1 MGFFISFDFLFSNFV
16 LLMEHTKFNKIANYQ
31 YTSEAYLFKGKL
43 ESEGIEVFL
52 QNENTINTDPLLSNA
67 LGGVKLFVK
76 SEDVMKAKQILAS
89 IPEYSV
95 NDRGEL
101 LSCPNCGSTTISM
114 VTSIKDVKSFL
125 AFIYGLL
132 TLSMPLFA
140 KQKYKC
146 ESCAFEF

>member
-1 MGFFISFDFLFSNFV
+1 
-16 LLMEHTKFNKIANYQ
+16 MENYKFHKIAKYQ

-43 ESEGIEVFL
+43 ESEGVEVFL

-76 SEDVMKAKQILAS
+76 SEDVMKAKQILDS

-95 NDRGEL
+95 DDKGEL
-101 LSCPNCGSTTISM
+101 LTCTNCGATTITM
-114 VTSIKDVKSFL
+114 VTSIKDVKSFF
-125 AFIYGLL
+125 AFVYGLL
-132 TLSMPLFA
+132 TLSMPLYS

-146 ESCAFEF
+146 ENCDFEF

>member
-1 MGFFISFDFLFSNFV
+1 
-16 LLMEHTKFNKIANYQ
+16 MEHSKFYKIANYQ

-43 ESEGIEVFL
+43 ESEGVEVFL

-76 SEDVMKAKQILAS
+76 SEDVMKAKQILDA

-95 NDRGEL
+95 DDTGEL
-101 LSCPNCGSTTISM
+101 LSCPNCGAHKIEMLTTI
-114 VTSIKDVKSFL
+114 KDLKSFFAL
-125 AFIYGLL
+125 IYGLL
-132 TLSMPLFA
+132 TLSMPLFS

-146 ESCAFEF
+146 ESCNFEF

>member
-1 MGFFISFDFLFSNFV
+1 MNMGQSLIEV
-16 LLMEHTKFNKIANYQ
+16 ANYQ
-31 YTSEAYLFKGKL
+31 YSSEAYLFKGKL

-67 LGGVKLFVK
+67 LGGVKIFVN
-76 SEDVMKAKQILAS
+76 SEDVLKARHILDS

-95 NDRGEL
+95 DDKGEL
-101 LSCPNCGSTTISM
+101 LSCPNCSSQKVNM
-114 VTSIKDVKSFL
+114 VTTIKDVKSFM

-132 TLSMPLFA
+132 TLSMPLFS

-146 ESCAFEF
+146 ENCNFEF

>member
-1 MGFFISFDFLFSNFV
+1 
-16 LLMEHTKFNKIANYQ
+16 MESVKFNQIANYQ

-43 ESEGIEVFL
+43 ESEGVEVFL

-67 LGGVKLFVK
+67 VGGVKLFVK
-76 SEDVMKAKQILAS
+76 SEDVMKAKQILAA

-95 NDRGEL
+95 NDKGEL
-101 LSCPNCGSTTISM
+101 LTCPNCGATTISM

-146 ESCAFEF
+146 ENCAFEF

>member
-1 MGFFISFDFLFSNFV
+1 MGQSLIEV
-16 LLMEHTKFNKIANYQ
+16 ANYQ
-31 YTSEAYLFKGKL
+31 YSSEAYLFKGKL

-67 LGGVKLFVK
+67 LGGVKIFVN
-76 SEDVMKAKQILAS
+76 SEDVLKARHILDS

-95 NDRGEL
+95 DDKGEL
-101 LSCPNCGSTTISM
+101 LSCPNCSSQKVNM
-114 VTSIKDVKSFL
+114 VTTIKDVKSFM

-132 TLSMPLFA
+132 TLSMPLFY

-146 ESCAFEF
+146 ENCNFEF

>member
-16 LLMEHTKFNKIANYQ
+16 LLMENTKFKKIANYQ

-76 SEDVMKAKQILAS
+76 SEDVMNAKQILAS

-95 NDRGEL
+95 NDKGEL
-101 LSCPNCGSTTISM
+101 LSCPNCSSTTISM

>member
-1 MGFFISFDFLFSNFV
+1 
-16 LLMEHTKFNKIANYQ
+16 MESVKFNQIANYQ

-43 ESEGIEVFL
+43 ESEGVEVFL

-67 LGGVKLFVK
+67 VGGVKLFVK
-76 SEDVMKAKQILAS
+76 SEDVMKAKQILAA

-95 NDRGEL
+95 NDKGEL
-101 LSCPNCGSTTISM
+101 LTCPNCGATTISM
-114 VTSIKDVKSFL
+114 VTSIKDAKSFL

-132 TLSMPLFA
+132 TLSMPLFG

-146 ESCAFEF
+146 ESCTFEF

>member
-1 MGFFISFDFLFSNFV
+1 MKQSLI
-16 LLMEHTKFNKIANYQ
+16 EIANYQ
-31 YTSEAYLFKGKL
+31 YSSEAYLFKGKL

-67 LGGVKLFVK
+67 LGGVKLFVN
-76 SEDVMKAKQILAS
+76 SEDVLQSRQILDS

-95 NDRGEL
+95 DDKGEL
-101 LSCPNCGSTTISM
+101 LSCPNCGSQKIIMTTTI
-114 VTSIKDVKSFL
+114 KDIKSFL

-132 TLSMPLFA
+132 TLSMPLFS

-146 ESCAFEF
+146 ESCNFEF